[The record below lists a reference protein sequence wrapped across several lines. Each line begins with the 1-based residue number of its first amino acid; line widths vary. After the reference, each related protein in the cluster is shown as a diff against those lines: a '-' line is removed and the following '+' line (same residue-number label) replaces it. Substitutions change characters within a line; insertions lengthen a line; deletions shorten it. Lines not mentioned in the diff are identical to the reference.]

1 MTNNLHPAFQQALAP
16 FLNHLNQEHPTM
28 TEQTTE
34 DIVADLIAAKLDESR
49 ANKNRVAIEEKL
61 VKRLGNKPEGAET
74 HELTNGM
81 KVTVTGK
88 MSYKADMDMLM
99 QLAGELPPNMR
110 PIKTEVKLD
119 ETGAKYLR
127 NNEPEIWAML
137 APAITIKPVKTSVEI
152 KA

>member
-1 MTNNLHPAFQQALAP
+1 MNAPIHPALAAALAP
-16 FLNHLNQEHPTM
+16 FAPNKDIPM

-34 DIVADLIAAKLDESR
+34 DMVAELIAAKADEAR

-61 VKRLGNKPEGAET
+61 IARLGNKPEGAT
-74 HELTNGM
+74 TTELSNGM
-81 KVTVTGK
+81 KITVTGK

-99 QLAGELPPNMR
+99 QLAGELPANLR

-127 NNEPEIWAML
+127 NNEPEVWAML
-137 APAITIKPVKTSVEI
+137 APAITIKPAKTSVEI
-152 KA
+152 KV